1 MTPEEQMDYEI
12 NKDDINESL
21 DKKADDQELEA
32 NADYGV

>member
-21 DKKADDQELEA
+21 DKKADKQELEA